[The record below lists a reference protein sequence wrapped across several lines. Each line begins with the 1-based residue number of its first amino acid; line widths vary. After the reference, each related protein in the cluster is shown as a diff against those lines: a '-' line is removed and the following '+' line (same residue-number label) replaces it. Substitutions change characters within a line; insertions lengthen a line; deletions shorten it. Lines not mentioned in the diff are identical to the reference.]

1 LPRHARASGHAT
13 RAQAHEVIHRG
24 NFVRLT

>member
-1 LPRHARASGHAT
+1 VSHAT
-13 RAQAHEVIHRG
+13 RAQAHEVIHRR